1 MLETGDGGAPS
12 KLFIDAMQGQSSHA
26 AIVLAPLLDA
36 QHLSKLTHFV
46 DVGGGSGTLCLE
58 ICKHSPNMMG
68 SIYELQGVCPMAE
81 SYILNEQMTDR
92 VKTIAGNMF
101 EDEFYPAADCYGFGN
116 VLHDWSDD
124 TNYALLS
131 KAFASLPRTGGKVVI
146 MEMLLAEDS
155 DGAPSG
161 KAAAGLNILMVVN
174 EDGRQY
180 KASELEYMLKE
191 VGFHEVDV
199 VSSPLTPY
207 SAVVATKAGSSE
219 KLSSGLYFT

>member
-36 QHLSKLTHFV
+36 QQYLSELTHFV

-58 ICKHSPNMMG
+58 ICKHSPKLMG

-81 SYILNEQMTDR
+81 SYIQNEQMTDR
-92 VKTIAGNMF
+92 VKTVAGNMF

-124 TNYALLS
+124 ANYTLLS
-131 KAFASLPRTGGKVVI
+131 KAFASLPKTGGKVVI
-146 MEMLLAEDS
+146 MEMLLAEDT

-161 KAAAGLNILMVVN
+161 KAAAGLNILMAVN

-180 KASELEYMLKE
+180 KASELESMLKK
-191 VGFHEVDV
+191 VGFQEVDV
-199 VSSPLTPY
+199 VSSLLTPY

-219 KLSSGLYFT
+219 